1 MKVVVV
7 ATNAST
13 RFGGEAILPWH
24 YFRLL
29 RKRGVEAWLVA
40 HERTR
45 VELTALLPDEVDR
58 MRFVPDRMVQRWLNW
73 MSKPLPGRITD
84 FTLGW
89 GIGICTSWMQR
100 KIVRDLVAEH
110 GVDVVHEPIPVSPKQ
125 PSLMF
130 GVGAPVVIGPMNGG
144 MSYPPAFA
152 KSEGL
157 LERWLVRAGR
167 FASDAL
173 NAALPGKRE
182 AAILLVAN
190 RRTQKALPRGVKG
203 EVIVVVENGVD
214 LSLFRSPETQRPPS
228 ESSPCKFAFVGR
240 LIELKG
246 VDLLLEATARALR
259 RHDLELHII
268 GDGSIRPRLE
278 SLAAKQIPGDRV
290 VFHGFVP
297 QHQCAQLLAGYDAL
311 VLPSLHECGGAVV
324 LEAMAMGL
332 PVIAT
337 KWGGPADYLD
347 ANTGI
352 LVEPNSRESFIH
364 ELTEAMI
371 RLAESPELRAQLG
384 SAGRRRVAAEFDWER
399 KIDFMLEVYARAA
412 QSPVL
417 ERPRSLLP
425 GMSYSA
431 RGLGARKDTI
441 ADSVEETT
449 SSS

>member
-1 MKVVVV
+1 M
-7 ATNAST
+7 AS
-13 RFGGEAILPWH
+13 ILVCS
-24 YFRLL
+24 
-29 RKRGVEAWLVA
+29 G
-40 HERTR
+40 
-45 VELTALLPDEVDR
+45 
-58 MRFVPDRMVQRWLNW
+58 
-73 MSKPLPGRITD
+73 
-84 FTLGW
+84 
-89 GIGICTSWMQR
+89 
-100 KIVRDLVAEH
+100 
-110 GVDVVHEPIPVSPKQ
+110 
-125 PSLMF
+125 
-130 GVGAPVVIGPMNGG
+130 
-144 MSYPPAFA
+144 
-152 KSEGL
+152 
-157 LERWLVRAGR
+157 
-167 FASDAL
+167 
-173 NAALPGKRE
+173 
-182 AAILLVAN
+182 
-190 RRTQKALPRGVKG
+190 LPRPKG
-203 EVIVVVENGVD
+203 
-214 LSLFRSPETQRPPS
+214 LHP